1 MGRCV
6 TVVCF
11 SFLSVPSRINFFHR
25 LALPGHNDS
34 CGRLC
39 GDSFCFLLW
48 HVCIKFG
55 LNTKTVLMVYT
66 NFPAHFIK
74 STTSM
79 NLICIS
85 DWRGLYLVFQEL
97 LKGKKKTQK
106 NPPNNYWIVLSHIRS
121 VLWRKSSFK
130 QIEDWCSDGLRF
142 FHEVSHSVDFN
153 FQSGVKGSVPFTGTW
168 KQYTGLKATEISC
181 CIFKTSHFQLLG
193 WGWAFVC
200 WCGCVADHLVHW
212 SSIWELWV

>member
-79 NLICIS
+79 NLICIL
-85 DWRGLYLVFQEL
+85 DWRGLYSVFQEL
-97 LKGKKKTQK
+97 LKGKKNPKKTTQ
-106 NPPNNYWIVLSHIRS
+106 
-121 VLWRKSSFK
+121 
-130 QIEDWCSDGLRF
+130 
-142 FHEVSHSVDFN
+142 
-153 FQSGVKGSVPFTGTW
+153 
-168 KQYTGLKATEISC
+168 
-181 CIFKTSHFQLLG
+181 QLLDSLISYKECPVKKIKFQTDRG
-193 WGWAFVC
+193 
-200 WCGCVADHLVHW
+200 LVLRW
-212 SSIWELWV
+212 TQILP